1 MRDRLTLVY
10 RQSHFRTTSDEAWVI
25 VREAGAG
32 SFVTAGDSGLVSA
45 FAPAVVDDESQVMR
59 LHLAR
64 SNPFIDAVGGGAEV
78 VAIFVAASAYVSP
91 SLYPSR
97 REHPQVVPTWNY
109 ALAEV
114 RGRARV
120 VEDDQWLE
128 DQVSDLTT
136 VFETP
141 RRPPWST
148 SETPTDYLER
158 LRRAIIGIEITV
170 SHIEGTRKMSQN
182 RPAQDHETVRTD
194 FAEGDSR
201 ERLAARWMTDHPS
214 DDNADE

>member
-1 MRDRLTLVY
+1 M
-10 RQSHFRTTSDEAWVI
+10 
-25 VREAGAG
+25 
-32 SFVTAGDSGLVSA
+32 
-45 FAPAVVDDESQVMR
+45 
-59 LHLAR
+59 
-64 SNPFIDAVGGGAEV
+64 
-78 VAIFVAASAYVSP
+78 
-91 SLYPSR
+91 
-97 REHPQVVPTWNY
+97 
-109 ALAEV
+109 
-114 RGRARV
+114 
-120 VEDDQWLE
+120 
-128 DQVSDLTT
+128 SDLTT